1 MSLLE
6 DKNAIYL
13 FTAYGVFLGG
23 IAAYVISL
31 RLRRRRLDREEE
43 QIARVEKE
51 EAGKA
56 P

>member
-23 IAAYVISL
+23 MLTYVISL
-31 RLRRRRLDREEE
+31 WLRRRALDRDEQAIALIEQEE
-43 QIARVEKE
+43 KT
-51 EAGKA
+51 KS
-56 P
+56 